1 MVLEYLRLFGPLFD
15 IQGSNVGGVTY
26 GQWVGSSSVRWCWVT
41 NVQCTN
47 CLFCCVYLLTNQYA
61 TSYCHRPPS
70 PLLSLPLPDRVAK
83 LEECLLEGDPN
94 STLFHLLR
102 FLLLALF
109 GTMEDEEEKEVGLD
123 DVKVGPAGQQPPP
136 IQGNQITDGE
146 VKEPQGSDSPQSN
159 GMATPV
165 GQETHTGEEREELRP
180 VLADS
185 RERQAFSTA
194 AALFAA
200 LSLRSQGVPLR
211 SIPLDFCTLP
221 EVLRLHLL
229 SSGQTKSSGDCRVF
243 RYQRRGGYS
252 QWDDPGID
260 FCLRNPQLLSKMSRV
275 PVYDLLPEE
284 KLVVVGVLCHQLLT
298 YSVVRDALDE
308 TYASLKAARKR
319 YRDIHYEIERL
330 KRPIKKKKP
339 KEPGKQEGKEK

>member
-1 MVLEYLRLFGPLFD
+1 M
-15 IQGSNVGGVTY
+15 
-26 GQWVGSSSVRWCWVT
+26 
-41 NVQCTN
+41 
-47 CLFCCVYLLTNQYA
+47 
-61 TSYCHRPPS
+61 
-70 PLLSLPLPDRVAK
+70 
-83 LEECLLEGDPN
+83 EGDPS

-123 DVKVGPAGQQPPP
+123 DVKVGAVAQQPLSV
-136 IQGNQITDGE
+136 QGSLITDGE
-146 VKEPQGSDSPQSN
+146 TKGPANGGKGGEQGRDSPQSN
-159 GMATPV
+159 GMATPA
-165 GQETHTGEEREELRP
+165 GQETPTGEDREDLRP
-180 VLADS
+180 VPSDS

-194 AALFAA
+194 AAVFATSS
-200 LSLRSQGVPLR
+200 LSSQGVPLR

-252 QWDDPGID
+252 QCDDPGID
-260 FCLRNPQLLSKMSRV
+260 FCLKNPQLLSKVSRV

-284 KLVVVGVLCHQLLT
+284 KLMVVGVLCHQLLT

-308 TYASLKAARKR
+308 TYASLKAARKQC
-319 YRDIHYEIERL
+319 RDIHYEIERL
-330 KRPIKKKKP
+330 KRPTKKKKQ
-339 KEPGKQEGKEK
+339 KEPGKLEEGKEK